1 MLFAQNEDCKHPPPK
16 TSADGSDPI
25 IDNGSLVQ
33 LGINPEGNL
42 NVPGGTPSFQNGTT
56 FVGLRFIP
64 TNGDATAPG
73 CLCEGWG
80 VANADT
86 STGEF
91 ATFADISA
99 DGGAVNMT
107 VQPGTMVT
115 NATGQIK
122 PESVGSA
129 FRSIVRDGSGRVEV
143 THDYNPSAISSNLYE
158 VTVTID
164 NIGTVAIGD
173 LRYRR
178 VMDWDIPP
186 TTFNEWVKIHV
197 GTASGLLRATT
208 DGFQSA
214 NPLSS
219 PGPDV
224 GVPPT
229 TLTPGSPD
237 YFSGPTDQG
246 ALFDFILGRLDPGKR
261 VRIVI
266 FYGGAVNE
274 AQALAALATV
284 GAEVYSLGYPTTE
297 AGGPSIDGP
306 NVFIFGFKG
315 VSGADVSITKTG
327 TPGTLRVGQIL
338 TYTATVRNNGPSD
351 ASDVTVTDKLPTGV
365 HFVSAS
371 SSQGSCTV
379 SGGVVT
385 CNLGTLANGASANV
399 TIMVS
404 PTTPG
409 RKTNTAQVSTTTF
422 NDDPANNTAS
432 VTTRV
437 LPARK

>member
-33 LGINPEGNL
+33 MGINPQGNL
-42 NVPGGTPSFQNGTT
+42 NVPGGTPSFQDGTT
-56 FVGLRFIP
+56 NVGVRFIP

-107 VQPGTMVT
+107 VRPGTMVT

-129 FRSIVRDGSGRVEV
+129 FRSIVRDGGGRVEV
-143 THDYNPSAISSNLYE
+143 THDYNPSVVSSNLYE
-158 VTVTID
+158 VTVTIE

-186 TTFNEWVKIHV
+186 TTFFEWVKIHV
-197 GTASGLLRATT
+197 GTASGVLRATT

-219 PGPDV
+219 PGPNV

-237 YFSGPTDQG
+237 YF
-246 ALFDFILGRLDPGKR
+246 
-261 VRIVI
+261 
-266 FYGGAVNE
+266 
-274 AQALAALATV
+274 
-284 GAEVYSLGYPTTE
+284 
-297 AGGPSIDGP
+297 
-306 NVFIFGFKG
+306 
-315 VSGADVSITKTG
+315 
-327 TPGTLRVGQIL
+327 
-338 TYTATVRNNGPSD
+338 
-351 ASDVTVTDKLPTGV
+351 
-365 HFVSAS
+365 
-371 SSQGSCTV
+371 
-379 SGGVVT
+379 
-385 CNLGTLANGASANV
+385 
-399 TIMVS
+399 
-404 PTTPG
+404 
-409 RKTNTAQVSTTTF
+409 
-422 NDDPANNTAS
+422 
-432 VTTRV
+432 
-437 LPARK
+437 